1 MTHFSFFFSFF
12 FPSFVAL
19 LCPPP
24 LFFVFSYYSILLKH
38 SCFVVVRILSASPFP
53 VRSLER
59 TCQPNIRRN
68 FIRILILNYGFVRPF
83 IDIISC
89 HFFLMLFT
97 GLMYLCRQLSMS
109 DVLFF
114 CFFLLLQKGTL
125 LVYSPSQRHLG
136 SIMLIRIQHPELV
149 STQFTIPT
157 LVSLLMSSFIILLD
171 CSHFF
176 VFFLSFSPIQ
186 KSVVV

>member
-1 MTHFSFFFSFF
+1 MSFF
-12 FPSFVAL
+12 
-19 LCPPP
+19 
-24 LFFVFSYYSILLKH
+24 
-38 SCFVVVRILSASPFP
+38 
-53 VRSLER
+53 
-59 TCQPNIRRN
+59 
-68 FIRILILNYGFVRPF
+68 LNAIYGFDVFVSPTF
-83 IDIISC
+83 HVGCSV
-89 HFFLMLFT
+89 FLF
-97 GLMYLCRQLSMS
+97 
-109 DVLFF
+109 
-114 CFFLLLQKGTL
+114 LLQKGTL